1 MNRLDDALAKEQ
13 QELDTVLLRLTTLRL
28 LLATGKHRLVDAA
41 IAELQEAM
49 ADFEAAEQE
58 SVAVLHDCGHD
69 TVADA
74 AAELDDIARDGLVR
88 RSSDLRALHREVRVA
103 LASTATATERSLR
116 QSVSTLGLDTKL
128 GQARKSHPFFTET
141 D

>member
-28 LLATGKHRLVDAA
+28 LLATGKHRLVDRA
-41 IAELQEAM
+41 IAELQDAM
-49 ADFEAAEQE
+49 VDFEAAEQH
-58 SVAVLHDCGHD
+58 SVAVLHDGGHQ

-74 AAELDDIARDGLVR
+74 AAALDDIDRDGLIR

-116 QSVSTLGLDTKL
+116 QSVAALGLETKL
-128 GQARKSHPFFTET
+128 GRARKSHPFFTET